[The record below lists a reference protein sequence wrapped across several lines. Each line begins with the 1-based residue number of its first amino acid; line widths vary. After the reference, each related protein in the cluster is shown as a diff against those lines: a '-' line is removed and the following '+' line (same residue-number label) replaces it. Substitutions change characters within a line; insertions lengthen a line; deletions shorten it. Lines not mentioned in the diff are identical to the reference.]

1 MRGLQWLPAAG
12 VVRAADRM
20 PTLVRNSPPAKH
32 SARPASESQM
42 HYNTRYHSR
51 EPGHQD
57 TCTQAQ
63 GATVIGLLAIF
74 PVCSYSPVL
83 ARSSSTACVMN
94 CKKPPPAVLS
104 CAGVYHD
111 KMRRFLPS
119 SRAPA
124 VDDIPAQWLYVPTP
138 HCTHT
143 DTRGRP
149 LQYLFEE
156 SKMLA
161 VLCRYEVSDCVSESY
176 STFRIFLKVIFA

>member
-1 MRGLQWLPAAG
+1 MRGLQWLLAAG

-57 TCTQAQ
+57 TCTRAQ

-124 VDDIPAQWLYVPTP
+124 VDDIPTCQHHTALTLTLEEGHFNIYSKKAKCLLCYVDMKYQT
-138 HCTHT
+138 
-143 DTRGRP
+143 
-149 LQYLFEE
+149 
-156 SKMLA
+156 
-161 VLCRYEVSDCVSESY
+161 VSQNHIQHSEY
-176 STFRIFLKVIFA
+176 F